1 MSSWLQPPR
10 LRISEESA
18 QEHRHATWLELFY
31 DLVFVYLSLR
41 YPKLP
46 ITYISITGFFSF
58 VFLFI
63 PLCGGGLGQHSMPI
77 VLTRSKYRF
86 VAAAL
91 LIILAI
97 AGVGLSPLVIIALVA
112 VVCATQVVQD
122 LYQSGQL
129 TFQ

>member
-1 MSSWLQPPR
+1 
-10 LRISEESA
+10 
-18 QEHRHATWLELFY
+18 
-31 DLVFVYLSLR
+31 
-41 YPKLP
+41 
-46 ITYISITGFFSF
+46 
-58 VFLFI
+58 
-63 PLCGGGLGQHSMPI
+63 MPI

-122 LYQSGQL
+122 
-129 TFQ
+129 

>member
-1 MSSWLQPPR
+1 
-10 LRISEESA
+10 
-18 QEHRHATWLELFY
+18 
-31 DLVFVYLSLR
+31 
-41 YPKLP
+41 
-46 ITYISITGFFSF
+46 
-58 VFLFI
+58 
-63 PLCGGGLGQHSMPI
+63 MPI

-86 VAAAL
+86 VAAL

-97 AGVGLSPLVIIALVA
+97 AGVGLSPLVIIALAA